1 MSLWGD
7 GAMAVVSVQ
16 LHSNGGGHVFV
27 AEQVGNDTM
36 FVDPQTGEADV
47 GGIFQDAAQ
56 WGVEL
61 LRLDTNAL
69 ADAAI
74 DCMD

>member
-1 MSLWGD
+1 
-7 GAMAVVSVQ
+7 
-16 LHSNGGGHVFV
+16 
-27 AEQVGNDTM
+27 M